1 MVFVNPFSGC
11 RTASH
16 VWDDVALPILLKAR
30 VKVTVVETHK
40 AVRACG
46 GRSHE
51 LGVRDGAFGWMASGH
66 CMLGRAAGHLVFGW
80 MASGHYMLGRAAGHL
95 VFALPLFLPTWRLP
109 AHGMPGGHPCCVV
122 NMC

>member
-66 CMLGRAAGHLVFGW
+66 CMLGRAAGHLVF
-80 MASGHYMLGRAAGHL
+80 
-95 VFALPLFLPTWRLP
+95 ALPLFLPTWRLP